1 MSALQ
6 YVAVA
11 RTEVSSAKAKPSRPH
26 LMWCPWKQQKIV
38 TMNVLHLCGSLKCVF
53 NVFHNFL
60 KSNCGLGKPIGSREN
75 TGTSPALFS
84 PLRSRYSQSLSSL
97 AASLGVIIP
106 LANQYLSN
114 QRFSSRLG
122 WTALLNPSIHTVI
135 CTADGIQNDS
145 SGKKSADR

>member
-1 MSALQ
+1 MKQLICFTCNSCECAAICCCCQDRGQLCKSK
-6 YVAVA
+6 
-11 RTEVSSAKAKPSRPH
+11 TLIPRPH

-38 TMNVLHLCGSLKCVF
+38 TMNVLQLCGSLKCVF

-84 PLRSRYSQSLSSL
+84 PLRSRYPQSLCSL
-97 AASLGVIIP
+97 AASLGAIIP

-122 WTALLNPSIHTVI
+122 
-135 CTADGIQNDS
+135 
-145 SGKKSADR
+145 